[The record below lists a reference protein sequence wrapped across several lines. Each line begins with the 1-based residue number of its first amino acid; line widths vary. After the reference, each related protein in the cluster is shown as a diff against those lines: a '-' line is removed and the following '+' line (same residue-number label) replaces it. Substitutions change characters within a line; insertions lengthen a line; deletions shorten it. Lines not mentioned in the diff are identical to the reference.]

1 MISEK
6 QTRSTQRGFHCVC
19 PCEWWVSPCVGRARA
34 REGAAQSEAGLE
46 QWLSERPCPAVS
58 PAPRSSITVTPPSS
72 PCPIHHRGS
81 MPHKQPYLP
90 PGACIPGPAETIFEV
105 KSTGSALERV
115 LLPFRLPLTPALWEG
130 EAIKE
135 QLEKQ
140 TSSDALKRLETQPWH
155 CRARLGHCDLWLSS
169 F

>member
-1 MISEK
+1 M
-6 QTRSTQRGFHCVC
+6 
-19 PCEWWVSPCVGRARA
+19 VSFPLCGKRERE
-34 REGAAQSEAGLE
+34 REGEGASQSEAGLE
-46 QWLSERPCPAVS
+46 QWLSERPCPAVR

-72 PCPIHHRGS
+72 PCPIHHWGS

-90 PGACIPGPAETIFEV
+90 PGACIPGLAETNFEV

-115 LLPFRLPLTPALWEG
+115 LFPFRLPLTPALWEG

-140 TSSDALKRLETQPWH
+140 TSSDALKRLWH
-155 CRARLGHCDLWLSS
+155 CRTRLGHCDLWLSS